1 MDYHSA
7 YYRGSSGNILAEEG
21 VPRIKMSETIGLKI
35 SKESREE
42 MAKFEVNWS
51 EYLSESIDEKL
62 KELRR
67 TRIAEHLDSIR
78 KKTAGKNI
86 NMAKEIIEWRKKH

>member
-1 MDYHSA
+1 
-7 YYRGSSGNILAEEG
+7 
-21 VPRIKMSETIGLKI
+21 MSETIGIKI
-35 SKESREE
+35 SKDLREE
-42 MAKFEVNWS
+42 MAKFELDWS
-51 EYLSESIDEKL
+51 EYLSESLDEKL

-67 TRIAEHLDSIR
+67 KKIAEHLDSIR

>member
-1 MDYHSA
+1 
-7 YYRGSSGNILAEEG
+7 
-21 VPRIKMSETIGLKI
+21 MSETIGVKI
-35 SKESREE
+35 SKDLRDE

-51 EYLSESIDEKL
+51 EYLSKSIDEKL
-62 KELRR
+62 KELKRKK
-67 TRIAEHLDSIR
+67 IADHLDSIR

>member
-1 MDYHSA
+1 MSA
-7 YYRGSSGNILAEEG
+7 
-21 VPRIKMSETIGLKI
+21 TIGIKI
-35 SKESREE
+35 SKDLTEE

-51 EYLSESIDEKL
+51 EFLSESIDEKI

-67 TRIAEHLDSIR
+67 KKIAEHLDSIR

>member
-1 MDYHSA
+1 
-7 YYRGSSGNILAEEG
+7 
-21 VPRIKMSETIGLKI
+21 MSETIFGIRIPKDL
-35 SKESREE
+35 REE

-51 EYLSESIDEKL
+51 EYLSESVDEKL
-62 KELRR
+62 KELKRKKKK
-67 TRIAEHLDSIR
+67 IAEHMDSIR

>member
-1 MDYHSA
+1 
-7 YYRGSSGNILAEEG
+7 
-21 VPRIKMSETIGLKI
+21 MSETIGIKI
-35 SKESREE
+35 SKDLREE
-42 MAKFEVNWS
+42 MAKFELNWP
-51 EYLSESIDEKL
+51 EYLSESLDEKL

-67 TRIAEHLDSIR
+67 KKIAEHLDSIR

>member
-1 MDYHSA
+1 
-7 YYRGSSGNILAEEG
+7 
-21 VPRIKMSETIGLKI
+21 MSETIGLKI
-35 SKESREE
+35 SKDLREE

-67 TRIAEHLDSIR
+67 TRIAEHLDSVR
-78 KKTAGKNI
+78 KKTGGKNI
-86 NMAKEIIEWRKKH
+86 SMAKKIIEWRKKAKLIQMRLYLLES

>member
-1 MDYHSA
+1 M
-7 YYRGSSGNILAEEG
+7 SG
-21 VPRIKMSETIGLKI
+21 TIGLKI

>member
-1 MDYHSA
+1 MRPKD
-7 YYRGSSGNILAEEG
+7 
-21 VPRIKMSETIGLKI
+21 LK
-35 SKESREE
+35 EE

-62 KELRR
+62 KELKREK
-67 TRIAEHLDSIR
+67 IAEHMDSIR
-78 KKTAGKNI
+78 KKTAGKSI